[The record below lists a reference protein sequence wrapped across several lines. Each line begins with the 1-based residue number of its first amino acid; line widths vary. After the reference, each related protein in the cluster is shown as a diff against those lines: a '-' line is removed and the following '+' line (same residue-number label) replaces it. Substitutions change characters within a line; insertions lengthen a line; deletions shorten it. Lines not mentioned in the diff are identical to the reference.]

1 MLRGL
6 AVPMVGLLPLRQVM
20 APLSSPHMPVQA
32 GRQHTALE
40 QGAEVVVALVVS
52 AHLRLVAMELVVIPR
67 FKVRQLVIA

>member
-1 MLRGL
+1 MLKGL

-20 APLSSPHMPVQA
+20 ALPFPLTAVQA

-40 QGAEVVVALVVS
+40 QGAEVAVALVVS